1 MRSGLCG
8 AYGERRPSSERLGK
22 RDEICDP
29 CEPLARL
36 GRKLGLL
43 CLFGVTCSAA
53 GHASAAPAPT
63 LFRLSIV
70 GTAHQEWSVTAAPVV
85 SGECRRTETS
95 EGIRTATFRTRVP
108 VTVRIAGGRLLP
120 VVVRGILGKV
130 TLAGANTTEETC
142 GVAGTSKIADCA
154 QTMRA
159 FTRATIHA
167 ASPRPGVVTFKEVA
181 NVRLATAD
189 CPREPADVVR
199 RPLGPPLNLVRL
211 PRETLTRQKLA
222 SINLSATRSRR
233 KVYGSPQQ
241 GRLVESVEWTL
252 KLVRVHT

>member
-1 MRSGLCG
+1 MG
-8 AYGERRPSSERLGK
+8 RL
-22 RDEICDP
+22 RQ
-29 CEPLARL
+29 
-36 GRKLGLL
+36 KLGLL
-43 CLFGVTCSAA
+43 CLVGIACSAA
-53 GHASAAPAPT
+53 AHASAAPAPT
-63 LFRLSIV
+63 LFRLTIV

-85 SGECRRTETS
+85 TGECRRTETS

-120 VVVRGILGKV
+120 VDVRGILGKV
-130 TLAGANTTEETC
+130 TLAGANTTNETC
-142 GVAGTSKIADCA
+142 GGAGTSKIADCA

-159 FTRATIHA
+159 FSRATVHA
-167 ASPRPGVVTFKEVA
+167 TSPRPGVVTFKGVA

-189 CPREPADVVR
+189 CPLEPADVVR

-211 PRETLTRQKLA
+211 PKETLTEQKLA
-222 SINLSATRSRR
+222 SIKLRATRSRR

-252 KLVRVHT
+252 KLVRVHP